1 MKTRMILL
9 LIGLSLTLYLPGQ
22 TQETIKP
29 KAFGV
34 GVVPQYSISS
44 GTRIDFDF
52 RLRRPGHWL
61 VVAPQ
66 FYMDNGNNSI
76 NRDID
81 QMVGFGIELQHK
93 IFFRDTPEPKGAY
106 LAYGPVFQYRSVKA
120 EGLAAYNF
128 EENGTE
134 YIGLTNDMN
143 QTGIFKYG
151 ANLIC
156 GLQTV
161 VSEFFYIDVFIG
173 TGIRLS
179 FDNRTSGLH
188 GYYNNGWI
196 DYGYSGTLLVG
207 GIRFGISL

>member
-1 MKTRMILL
+1 MKTLFILISFCFPILL
-9 LIGLSLTLYLPGQ
+9 FAQ
-22 TQETIKP
+22 TTESTVVKT
-29 KAFGV
+29 FNV

-52 RLRRPGHWL
+52 RLRKPGHWL

-76 NRDID
+76 NHDID

-120 EGLAAYNF
+120 EGLKAYDF
-128 EENGTE
+128 EENGTD
-134 YIGLTNDMN
+134 YIGLASDMN
-143 QTGIFKYG
+143 QTSIYKYG

-161 VSEFFYIDVFIG
+161 VSEFFYIDLFIG